1 MRLRRIPTLCAVAL
15 LATSAL
21 VAFGPSDVGVAAAPK
36 PIVTIGVIAPVDG
49 GLTSFGQGIRDSVQL
64 AVQQATKKKAVPG
77 WTIKVKVLDDSSDPT
92 KGTQA
97 AAAMVADKS
106 VVAVVGPYNSGVAA
120 AALPTLAQGGL
131 ALVSPSNTLTSLTLG
146 ADFTKPVRPYDNYFR
161 LVGAD
166 SAQAVFLADEA
177 RKLGYSKAAV
187 VSETKA
193 VSSGLADQFAA
204 AFTKAGGTVTV
215 RQTVPD
221 GADNFTS
228 FITAAAPT
236 SPGLLFFGGE
246 YNVAATLHTQATAA
260 GLTMPLMGGDG
271 MNDPAFISGAG
282 AASAGSYASG
292 VGVPVAQLP
301 GAAKFIADYKA
312 AGFTTQPSDYGPY
325 AYDAANAVIATL
337 EKTLKGKQSL
347 PSGVRK
353 QVVRGLQGTKQQG
366 VTGAIQF
373 DQYGDIIGAGFTLYQ
388 VAGSPLAWTPVAKS
402 GTTATK

>member
-1 MRLRRIPTLCAVAL
+1 
-15 LATSAL
+15 
-21 VAFGPSDVGVAAAPK
+21 
-36 PIVTIGVIAPVDG
+36 
-49 GLTSFGQGIRDSVQL
+49 
-64 AVQQATKKKAVPG
+64 
-77 WTIKVKVLDDSSDPT
+77 
-92 KGTQA
+92 
-97 AAAMVADKS
+97 
-106 VVAVVGPYNSGVAA
+106 
-120 AALPTLAQGGL
+120 
-131 ALVSPSNTLTSLTLG
+131 
-146 ADFTKPVRPYDNYFR
+146 
-161 LVGAD
+161 
-166 SAQAVFLADEA
+166 
-177 RKLGYSKAAV
+177 
-187 VSETKA
+187 
-193 VSSGLADQFAA
+193 
-204 AFTKAGGTVTV
+204 
-215 RQTVPD
+215 VPD

-228 FITAAAPT
+228 FITAGAPT

-246 YNVAATLHTQATAA
+246 YNVAATLRTQATAA